1 MRLSI
6 NWLKDFVDLTISPE
20 ALADKLTLAGLEID
34 ALEVLAPKF
43 SGVVVGRAEKVEPHP
58 QADRLQ
64 LVEVFDG
71 RQHCRVVCGAPNVQP
86 GRLYPFAPVGAVL
99 TDGKTLEGGQITGH
113 PFRRH
118 AVGRR

>member
-20 ALADKLTLAGLEID
+20 ALGDKLTLAGLEID
-34 ALEVLAPKF
+34 ALEVLAPNF

-71 RQHCRVVCGAPNVQP
+71 RQILP
-86 GRLYPFAPVGAVL
+86 GGVRRPERAIRPTRIPLPRW
-99 TDGKTLEGGQITGH
+99 GQCWRTGNH
-113 PFRRH
+113 
-118 AVGRR
+118 